1 MSNRGRNFPIP
12 DNTAFPVIAFV
23 ECSTGSCGMDG
34 KEIMLLQAGSGND
47 AMVWEMAKNNAESY
61 GIYPRSEYEDDEIPE
76 DEEDNFSDNI
86 EGNAYLFHPDNL
98 GESYESCHQVLEWLR
113 EIGAILWMEGFSND
127 LAINREII
135 SRAME
140 YDFKSFCEMIEHNIS
155 GEFYI
160 HEIGE
165 EGKSFTI
172 GEAET
177 QQRSTVINKDRL
189 FGTRNYLTGFTLK
202 ELAQAVEDSKQTELC
217 MDELLG
223 GGDLSTSCVVIED
236 LIEYIRELERK

>member
-61 GIYPRSEYEDDEIPE
+61 GIYPRSEYSDDEIPE
-76 DEEDNFSDNI
+76 DEEDNYSDNI

-98 GESYESCHQVLEWLR
+98 GETYESCHQVLKWLG
-113 EIGAILWMEGFSND
+113 EIGAIDWYEGFNSN
-127 LAINREII
+127 IRIVREVI

-140 YDFKSFCEMIEHNIS
+140 YDFESFCEMIEHNIS
-155 GEFYI
+155 GKFYI
-160 HEIGE
+160 YEAGE
-165 EGKSFTI
+165 GGKSFTI
-172 GEAET
+172 SEAET
-177 QQRSTVINKDRL
+177 EQRSTVINQDRL
-189 FGTRNYLTGFTLK
+189 FGKRDWNKGWTIN
-202 ELAQAVEDSKQTELC
+202 ELITACSESRASETSL
-217 MDELLG
+217 DEML
-223 GGDLSTSCVVIED
+223 GGDLAASEIVVID